1 MNKITLRTADIEKLA
16 PAVISPEEIKA
27 IREQLNLSQAVFAC
41 RLRMSVRTYQGW
53 EQGQTSPN
61 PQAVLLLRMVAQSP
75 DIFKQIASL

>member
-1 MNKITLRTADIEKLA
+1 MNKITLRTAAIKKLDSV
-16 PAVISPEEIKA
+16 VISPGEIKA

-61 PQAVLLLRMVAQSP
+61 HQAVLLLRMVAQSP
-75 DIFKQIASL
+75 DIFEQIASL